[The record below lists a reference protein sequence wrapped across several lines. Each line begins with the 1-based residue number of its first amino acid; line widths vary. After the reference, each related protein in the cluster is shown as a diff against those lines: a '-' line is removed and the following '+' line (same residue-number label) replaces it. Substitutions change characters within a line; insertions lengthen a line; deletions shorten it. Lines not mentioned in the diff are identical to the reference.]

1 MLRRRGLLLMQ
12 PQRSTAADWPAV
24 RDLLVRVDLPLDGA
38 EKAFETGLVAV
49 EDDRLVGCAA
59 VETFDG
65 AALLRSV
72 AVTPQRQGSGIGTS
86 LVQAAEA
93 LARQAGAGEMISL
106 HALALAK
113 GMSVRDLAGFV
124 APYPTLAEIGKRA
137 SVSYFADATRRPL
150 VRWIVRLLR
159 RFG

>member
-1 MLRRRGLLLMQ
+1 MLRRRRLLLMQ

-72 AVTPQRQGSGIGTS
+72 AVAPQRQGSGIGTS

-93 LARQAGAGEMISL
+93 LARQAGADEMIL
-106 HALALAK
+106 LTETAEPWFQALGYERIDRAT
-113 GMSVRDLAGFV
+113 V
-124 APYPTLAEIGKRA
+124 AADVAA
-137 SVSYFADATRRPL
+137 SVEFATACSETAVAMRRSL
-150 VRWIVRLLR
+150 A
-159 RFG
+159 

>member
-1 MLRRRGLLLMQ
+1 MA

-49 EDDRLVGCAA
+49 ESDRLVGCAA
-59 VETFDG
+59 IETFDDG

-72 AVTPQRQGSGIGTS
+72 AVAPQRQGAGIGTS

-93 LARQAGAGEMISL
+93 LARRAGADEMIL
-106 HALALAK
+106 LTETAEPWFQALGYERIDRAT
-113 GMSVRDLAGFV
+113 V
-124 APYPTLAEIGKRA
+124 AADVAA
-137 SVSYFADATRRPL
+137 SVEFATACSETAVAMRRSL
-150 VRWIVRLLR
+150 A
-159 RFG
+159 